1 MSSAGRGVE
10 TADEMALLSAA
21 SNGMVVVVTSLLQ
34 EGICPNIYWVCVW
47 ANEER
52 ERETNEE
59 RGRRK
64 KD

>member
-34 EGICPNIYWVCVW
+34 EGTCPNIYWVCVW
-47 ANEER
+47 ANVCDR
-52 ERETNEE
+52 EME
-59 RGRRK
+59 RGGE
-64 KD
+64 